1 MDSARRLLA
10 ALLIA
15 LLSFGSAGCGDDGDS
30 GEGGDTSAE
39 EGGDGGGDQGE
50 DDGGY

>member
-15 LLSFGSAGCGDDGDS
+15 LLSFGSAGCGDDADG
-30 GEGGDTSAE
+30 GQGGDTSAE
-39 EGGDGGGDQGE
+39 EGGADGGDQGE
-50 DDGGY
+50 NDSGY

>member
-15 LLSFGSAGCGDDGDS
+15 LLSFGSAGCADDGDS
-30 GEGGDTSAE
+30 GQGGDTGAE
-39 EGGDGGGDQGE
+39 DGGDQSE